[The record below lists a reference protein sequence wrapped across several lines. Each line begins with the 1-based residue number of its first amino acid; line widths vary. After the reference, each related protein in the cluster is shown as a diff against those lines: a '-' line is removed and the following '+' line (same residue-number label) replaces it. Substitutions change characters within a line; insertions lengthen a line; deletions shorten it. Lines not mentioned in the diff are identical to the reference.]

1 MYKLTKE
8 GLKKT
13 NNYILELK
21 AKRKEILDAGKD
33 TADFGL
39 PTVEDIVSDMN
50 WSVQDFGEGYL
61 EYINNWGVTDNY
73 DADLPLGLVI
83 GQDFIEM

>member
-1 MYKLTKE
+1 
-8 GLKKT
+8 
-13 NNYILELK
+13 
-21 AKRKEILDAGKD
+21 
-33 TADFGL
+33 
-39 PTVEDIVSDMN
+39 MN